1 MGEHHRNGMEQCDA
15 LWKEAEASRSP
26 DAYKNVLKALEDLD
40 AASPSCDTKWR
51 LARACKDCAHNSDK
65 KQMEAL
71 LMRGLKY
78 ADEAL
83 ATEGGATNFKA
94 PLWKG
99 IMLGQTTDFCGISDK
114 VKGAGEIRDNFA
126 RAIELNPADAESKHC
141 LGQWMFALADMNWV
155 GRQASSL
162 LGLKG
167 TFEEALELFLGAEQA
182 EPGFYLTNQY
192 MIALCYKKL
201 KQFPQSMEWL
211 DKVLAHGA
219 ATSPDEEKAL
229 KDATEL
235 KENVAGKM

>member
-1 MGEHHRNGMEQCDA
+1 MGGHHRNGMEQCDA

-141 LGQWMFALADMNWV
+141 LG
-155 GRQASSL
+155 
-162 LGLKG
+162 
-167 TFEEALELFLGAEQA
+167 AEQA